1 MRHPKPQTPNPKPQ
15 YAQGRRAYVGYVQV
29 RFGDV
34 DRAGI
39 VYYPRIF
46 DYFHQ
51 VFEGFFEAKVKIPYP
66 EVIGGKLRA
75 GFPAVHYEVD
85 FLSPLTYG
93 DRLPVRFTV
102 AKIGRTSVTFRY
114 EVFRGKKLLVRALG
128 TTVCVNMRTFKPQT
142 IPKRLRLAFAGILE
156 ARSAW

>member
-1 MRHPKPQTPNPKPQ
+1 MAVYTGKI
-15 YAQGRRAYVGYVQV
+15 QV

-51 VFEGFFEAKVKIPYP
+51 VFESFFEERVKIPYP
-66 EVIGGKLRA
+66 EVIQKMRT

-85 FLSPLTYG
+85 FLSPLKYG
-93 DRLPVRFTV
+93 DRLPVRFSV
-102 AKIGRTSVTFRY
+102 ARIGRTSITFRY
-114 EVFRGKKLLVRALG
+114 EIRRGAKPLVRALG
-128 TTVCVNMRTFKPQT
+128 TTVCVDMRNFRPMP
-142 IPKRLRLAFAGILE
+142 IPARLRKVFE
-156 ARSAW
+156 RVSQSAERK

>member
-1 MRHPKPQTPNPKPQ
+1 MKP
-15 YAQGRRAYVGYVQV
+15 YVGRVQV

-51 VFEGFFEAKVKIPYP
+51 VFEGFFEERVRIPYP
-66 EVIGGKLRA
+66 DVIQRMRA

-85 FLSPLTYG
+85 FLSPLKYG
-93 DRLPVRFTV
+93 DKLPVRFSV
-102 AKIGRTSVTFRY
+102 ARIGRSSVTFRY
-114 EVFRGKKLLVRALG
+114 EIFRGKKQLVKALG
-128 TTVCVNMRTFKPQT
+128 TTVRSTKVNAPSFTWKRTIGTELPIRFPSWVCWR
-142 IPKRLRLAFAGILE
+142 ID
-156 ARSAW
+156 

>member
-1 MRHPKPQTPNPKPQ
+1 MKALAASRCYT
-15 YAQGRRAYVGYVQV
+15 GSIQV

-51 VFEGFFEAKVKIPYP
+51 VFEGFFEDCMGIPYP
-66 EVIGGKLRA
+66 EVIGGRLRA

-85 FLSPLTYG
+85 FLSPLNYG
-93 DRLPVRFTV
+93 DRLPVRLTV
-102 AKIGRTSVTFRY
+102 ARIGRTSVTFRY

-128 TTVCVNMRTFKPQT
+128 TTVCVDMKTFRPKPL
-142 IPKRLRLAFAGILE
+142 PLRLRQVLERILE
-156 ARSAW
+156 TRPAW

>member
-1 MRHPKPQTPNPKPQ
+1 MKAPPGR
-15 YAQGRRAYVGYVQV
+15 QGYTGVVQV

-51 VFEGFFEAKVKIPYP
+51 VFEGFFEERVRIPYP
-66 EVIGGKLRA
+66 DVIGGRMRA

-85 FLSPLTYG
+85 FLSPLRYG
-93 DRLPVRFTV
+93 DRLPVRFTT
-102 AKIGRTSVTFRY
+102 ARIGRTSVTFRY
-114 EVFRGKKLLVRALG
+114 EVLRGRKTLVRALG
-128 TTVCVNMRTFKPQT
+128 TTVCVDMKTFRPMP
-142 IPKRLRLAFAGILE
+142 IPPRLRRAFARVLD
-156 ARSAW
+156 ARPAW